1 MARYYEYYF
10 IGHLFQLPTFMNAI
24 VNLFLMLL
32 PKKMSERYINVGSDE
47 TKLVS
52 IAHFFAI
59 NKFGSVVRMTLI
71 ETGWTTGSETCWTTV
86 WSKV

>member
-1 MARYYEYYF
+1 MFVASGGNIATNLVAIMARYYGNYF

-47 TKLVS
+47 TK
-52 IAHFFAI
+52 
-59 NKFGSVVRMTLI
+59 
-71 ETGWTTGSETCWTTV
+71 
-86 WSKV
+86 